1 MSSKCQKQF
10 RNLCTAKERKKE
22 RSEQQANQEEE
33 GKKTEYRMAK
43 YMKTESAKRTCT
55 RIGNDAHKATI
66 GQEVATT
73 EATGEPNERTHNCA
87 TYYAC

>member
-1 MSSKCQKQF
+1 MSSKCQNQF
-10 RNLCTAKERKKE
+10 RNLCTAIERKKE
-22 RSEQQANQEEE
+22 GSEQQANQEEE

-43 YMKTESAKRTCT
+43 YVKTESAKRTCT

-66 GQEVATT
+66 GQE
-73 EATGEPNERTHNCA
+73 ATGEPNERTHNCA